1 LVTPSLGFASSSI
14 HPSLPQSN
22 PRSSS
27 GSDITP
33 SYSSPGQGLPPPVS
47 HHPRASR
54 FIPPSSPSGLAVA
67 PSSTTKVLKLDPI
80 KDAKA
85 YLDALGIIE
94 FYLWDPDF
102 SSGLPDGALVT
113 TPSNCEAS
121 RLWEGQLRLAVKDG
135 ELQFLFENKGDIYN
149 GRGFEMLSALN
160 AYCCPDMVA
169 NTFSSLLSIFN
180 ELQGDNEPILA
191 FQSWFDGLILE
202 MAHCKVVIPL
212 LLLVMMFL
220 RALHSR
226 YSNIIEQFR
235 TRHELIETTLID
247 MIVDDVMYHNEFILK
262 KPRRAYK
269 SSKPP

>member
-1 LVTPSLGFASSSI
+1 
-14 HPSLPQSN
+14 
-22 PRSSS
+22 
-27 GSDITP
+27 
-33 SYSSPGQGLPPPVS
+33 
-47 HHPRASR
+47 
-54 FIPPSSPSGLAVA
+54 
-67 PSSTTKVLKLDPI
+67 
-80 KDAKA
+80 
-85 YLDALGIIE
+85 
-94 FYLWDPDF
+94 
-102 SSGLPDGALVT
+102 
-113 TPSNCEAS
+113 
-121 RLWEGQLRLAVKDG
+121 
-135 ELQFLFENKGDIYN
+135 
-149 GRGFEMLSALN
+149 
-160 AYCCPDMVA
+160 MVA